1 MGVVAS
7 SARDKAGE
15 GKARWIGKQTACAV
29 RVGAWV
35 GRERQTRDA
44 EDDVNNR
51 QQLLAQ
57 SRYQEGPGV
66 RGVCNL
72 AEVARQE
79 VEVEAE

>member
-15 GKARWIGKQTACAV
+15 RKARWMANRLRV
-29 RVGAWV
+29 RCVG
-35 GRERQTRDA
+35 GEGERETRDA

-57 SRYQEGPGV
+57 SKYQEGPGV